1 MFLVYRMGVPA
12 FFLPYFKIY
21 FRKVCICMGSFS
33 IYFGKAKCVCQRE
46 GLVIYAG
53 SAYNVDLFVLC
64 TVFQGFLKRGEYF
77 CTRALGIGAGTLL
90 EVTGTFKRN
99 APLGSDSKVFRP
111 MMIVFPVVSAL
122 KRFRSLGSQNNNL
135 FS

>member
-77 CTRALGIGAGTLL
+77 CTRALGIGAGRQDY
-90 EVTGTFKRN
+90 VK

-111 MMIVFPVVSAL
+111 MMIVFPVVSVL

>member
-1 MFLVYRMGVPA
+1 M
-12 FFLPYFKIY
+12 PYFKIY

-77 CTRALGIGAGTLL
+77 CARALGIGAGRQDYVAT
-90 EVTGTFKRN
+90 VG
-99 APLGSDSKVFRP
+99 
-111 MMIVFPVVSAL
+111 
-122 KRFRSLGSQNNNL
+122 
-135 FS
+135 

>member
-77 CTRALGIGAGTLL
+77 CTRALGIGAGRQ
-90 EVTGTFKRN
+90 GK

-111 MMIVFPVVSAL
+111 MMIVFPVVSVL

>member
-53 SAYNVDLFVLC
+53 SAYNIDLFILFTVLQS
-64 TVFQGFLKRGEYF
+64 F
-77 CTRALGIGAGTLL
+77 
-90 EVTGTFKRN
+90 FKRRK
-99 APLGSDSKVFRP
+99 D
-111 MMIVFPVVSAL
+111 
-122 KRFRSLGSQNNNL
+122 
-135 FS
+135 FSTRT